1 MQPCPIR
8 CTKKITRKKGNT
20 KFYVD
25 SFNWR
30 IDFVVSWCIYTQKKH
45 IHTSSVLG
53 KNRVYNIHVTRT
65 TKVKSECFYI
75 PCIYVIHNDRIIKW
89 NEILISANT
98 QPASLSSISL
108 TMSRERAH
116 SFSVSRSVHSID
128 LVWKVSRAHAR
139 DQFRDCMHLKADL
152 KRIETDRSIAD
163 CDRCWYWLLSV
174 ILLSNKVETGY
185 YLTN

>member
-1 MQPCPIR
+1 MWFR
-8 CTKKITRKKGNT
+8 G
-20 KFYVD
+20 V
-25 SFNWR
+25 
-30 IDFVVSWCIYTQKKH
+30 YTQKS
-45 IHTSSVLG
+45 IYSYFIRVEE
-53 KNRVYNIHVTRT
+53 NRVHNIHVTRT

-75 PCIYVIHNDRIIKW
+75 PYHTIHIYVIHNDRIIKW